1 MEHDGSSVTL
11 IFYRVGDKWWKEP
24 ILNIIA
30 AAAQM
35 STLTH
40 VEIAIGGSLR
50 HPPYPLQD
58 RGTRALLHVAEE
70 AGTNG
75 MMKNVCRVFN
85 DKARPLHARA
95 CASSARVPRSW

>member
-1 MEHDGSSVTL
+1 VCVRFVREMEHDGSSVTL

-40 VEIAIGGSLR
+40 VEIAIGGPSR
-50 HPPYPLQD
+50 RPPL
-58 RGTRALLHVAEE
+58 AS
-70 AGTNG
+70 
-75 MMKNVCRVFN
+75 
-85 DKARPLHARA
+85 
-95 CASSARVPRSW
+95 CASGPRVCACQRRPGPTE